1 MSVFDVVRLN
11 TFVPQDPTA
20 TEATATP
27 VVPAMKAQVEAETA
41 PKEWSAAPIA
51 GPARPP
57 VVATSAPPNKLTAPT
72 VSILPI
78 ERTRNRICL
87 LSSIHLDMN

>member
-51 GPARPP
+51 GPA
-57 VVATSAPPNKLTAPT
+57 
-72 VSILPI
+72 
-78 ERTRNRICL
+78 
-87 LSSIHLDMN
+87 